1 MASNQL
7 SNFQTEMNKIKT
19 SNMQDKDKIHSMISL
34 LEEYEEMF
42 ERVNYLSLLEEVFF
56 ESDIL
61 LYPPISTCRDLS
73 ASSLAGGSLSK
84 LPPLT
89 LLLSYFKRNNTNFL

>member
-42 ERVNYLSLLEEVFF
+42 ERVNYLSLLEE
-56 ESDIL
+56 
-61 LYPPISTCRDLS
+61 CRDSIKVLQGTYKVYNMMPIFF
-73 ASSLAGGSLSK
+73 LFIVLV
-84 LPPLT
+84 L
-89 LLLSYFKRNNTNFL
+89 YFVV

>member
-7 SNFQTEMNKIKT
+7 TKFQTEMNKIKT

-42 ERVNYLSLLEEVFF
+42 ERVNYLSLLEE
-56 ESDIL
+56 
-61 LYPPISTCRDLS
+61 CRDSIKVLQGTYKVYNMMPIFF
-73 ASSLAGGSLSK
+73 LFIVLV
-84 LPPLT
+84 L
-89 LLLSYFKRNNTNFL
+89 YFVV